1 LEIFNSHNNSK
12 KIQEKS
18 PDFSYKCQFKEG
30 WPKMMEGFS
39 FELFSHLASSKI
51 LLNIFIINYRQFGYV
66 TKLTPQKKIIG
77 QH

>member
-1 LEIFNSHNNSK
+1 
-12 KIQEKS
+12 
-18 PDFSYKCQFKEG
+18 
-30 WPKMMEGFS
+30 MMEGFS

-51 LLNIFIINYRQFGYV
+51 WLNIFIINYRQFGYV